1 MNVYI
6 NKQTLTLRMKNILA
20 LYRNSF
26 KRLRALF
33 LLSPTEILSFFAPIL
48 SRFSRI
54 DRNSGL
60 DRARRDNRWGGGG
73 ICSRLPRAPVSLVEY
88 KNIFTFDVMH
98 IFNGASVT
106 RSAFGCLTLNATR
119 WITHV
124 RSIGFRCVLGAGD
137 NAGNESQIS
146 LRLA

>member
-60 DRARRDNRWGGGG
+60 DRARRDNR
-73 ICSRLPRAPVSLVEY
+73 
-88 KNIFTFDVMH
+88 
-98 IFNGASVT
+98 
-106 RSAFGCLTLNATR
+106 
-119 WITHV
+119 
-124 RSIGFRCVLGAGD
+124 
-137 NAGNESQIS
+137 
-146 LRLA
+146 